1 MKFKLVYTFLIVS
14 AMSLLSCDRPQ
25 CTNKNIIFK
34 TNTPNSKK
42 YKDELV
48 TQLNKV
54 RDSKLTYWLQKY
66 DEQNGKETLYF
77 NIQGVGLCA
86 ILHLT
91 MNHWNTLEN
100 VRGTKAVGRRGTEF
114 INLKFKIKQDSISTE
129 FVFVS
134 YDRLID

>member
-54 RDSKLTYWLQKY
+54 RDSKLTYWPQKY

-91 MNHWNTLEN
+91 INHWNTLEN
-100 VRGTKAVGRRGTEF
+100 VRETKAVGRRGTEF
-114 INLKFKIKQDSISTE
+114 TNLKFKIKQDSISTE

>member
-1 MKFKLVYTFLIVS
+1 MKFKLVYTFLILS
-14 AMSLLSCDRPQ
+14 AMCLLSCDRPK
-25 CTNKNIIFK
+25 CANENIIFK

-54 RDSKLTYWLQKY
+54 KDSKLTYWLQKY

-100 VRGTKAVGRRGTEF
+100 VRETKAVGRRGTEF
-114 INLKFKIKQDSISTE
+114 TNLKFKIKQDSISTE